1 MDEVLAYQLF
11 GDWSNAHQARGVSIN
26 GDFAP
31 EEEAQEW
38 AAELIGG
45 MVAAM
50 AHAGVVVERGPIRV
64 HDGKV
69 FVELDGDD
77 FMVRDIDCEGS
88 RASASL
94 ERVLSRF
101 ATIAARLGCAP
112 RWFYWYTGDPVGMAY
127 FVTPEELVTSS
138 GVDVRELG
146 TGEQWYEAQ
155 PD

>member
-1 MDEVLAYQLF
+1 MDEMTAYQLF
-11 GDWSNAHQARGVSIN
+11 GEWSKDRQERGVFIN

-31 EEEAQEW
+31 QEEAREW
-38 AAELIGG
+38 ADELIGG
-45 MVAAM
+45 MVVAM
-50 AHAGVVVERGPIRV
+50 AHADVLVQRGSIRA

-77 FMVRDIDCEGS
+77 FMVRDIDGEGS

-101 ATIAARLGCAP
+101 ATIAARRGCAQ

-127 FVTPEELVTSS
+127 FVTPEELVTSA
-138 GVDVRELG
+138 GIDVRELN
-146 TGEQWYEAQ
+146 TGESWYEAQ

>member
-1 MDEVLAYQLF
+1 MDGMAAHQLF
-11 GDWSNAHQARGVSIN
+11 GDWGNDHQDRGVFIN

-31 EEEAQEW
+31 QEDAEEWVE
-38 AAELIGG
+38 ELIGG

-50 AHAGVVVERGPIRV
+50 AHAGVVVQRGPTRV
-64 HDGKV
+64 HNAKV

-77 FMVRDIDCEGS
+77 FMARDIDGEGS

-101 ATIAARLGCAP
+101 ATIAARRGCAQ

-127 FVTPEELVTSS
+127 FVTPEELVTSR

-146 TGEQWYEAQ
+146 TGEQWYDAQ
-155 PD
+155 PG

>member
-11 GDWSNAHQARGVSIN
+11 GYWSNAHQARGVSIN

-38 AAELIGG
+38 AEELIGG
-45 MVAAM
+45 MVAAT

-77 FMVRDIDCEGS
+77 FMVRDVAGEGS

-101 ATIAARLGCAP
+101 ATIAARRGCAQ

-127 FVTPEELVTSS
+127 FVAPEELVTSS